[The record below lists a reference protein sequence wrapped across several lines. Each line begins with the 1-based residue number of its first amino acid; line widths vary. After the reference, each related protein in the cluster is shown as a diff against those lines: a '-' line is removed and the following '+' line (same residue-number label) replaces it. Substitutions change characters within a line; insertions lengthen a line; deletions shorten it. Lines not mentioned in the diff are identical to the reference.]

1 MKSHLYEDMAD
12 KGGPC
17 HHLPAF
23 AFGPSQSCDVV
34 TDRLTVDSWVRA
46 LGQTHL

>member
-1 MKSHLYEDMAD
+1 MAD

-17 HHLPAF
+17 RHLPTF
-23 AFGPSQSCDVV
+23 AFGPSRSCDVF

-46 LGQTHL
+46 LGQTRL